1 MNIDQVLIDKIKEEF
16 KEKNQSEELIQ
27 EVINLLAKKD
37 KKNMTLEEKNTTL
50 ESILKKIKI

>member
-37 KKNMTLEEKNTTL
+37 KENVTLEEKNATI

>member
-1 MNIDQVLIDKIKEEF
+1 MNIDPVLIDKIREEL

-37 KKNMTLEEKNTTL
+37 KENMTLEEKNITL
-50 ESILKKIKI
+50 ESILNKIKI

>member
-37 KKNMTLEEKNTTL
+37 KENMTLEEKNITL
-50 ESILKKIKI
+50 ESILNKIKI

>member
-1 MNIDQVLIDKIKEEF
+1 MNIDQVLIDKIREEF

-37 KKNMTLEEKNTTL
+37 KENMTLEEKNTTL

>member
-37 KKNMTLEEKNTTL
+37 KENMTLEEKNTTL

>member
-1 MNIDQVLIDKIKEEF
+1 MNIDQVLIEKIKEEF

-37 KKNMTLEEKNTTL
+37 KGSMTLEEKNTTL
-50 ESILKKIKI
+50 ESILEKIKI

>member
-16 KEKNQSEELIQ
+16 KERNQSEELIQ
-27 EVINLLAKKD
+27 EVINFLAKKD
-37 KKNMTLEEKNTTL
+37 KENISLEEKNTAI

>member
-1 MNIDQVLIDKIKEEF
+1 MNIDQVLIDKIREEF

-37 KKNMTLEEKNTTL
+37 KENMTLEEKNTTI

>member
-16 KEKNQSEELIQ
+16 KEKNQSEDLIQ

-37 KKNMTLEEKNTTL
+37 KESMTLEEKNIAL
-50 ESILKKIKI
+50 ESILNKIKI

>member
-37 KKNMTLEEKNTTL
+37 KENVKLEEKNATI

>member
-37 KKNMTLEEKNTTL
+37 KENMTLEEKNTTI

>member
-1 MNIDQVLIDKIKEEF
+1 MNIDQVLIDKIREEF
-16 KEKNQSEELIQ
+16 KEKNQSEELIH

-37 KKNMTLEEKNTTL
+37 KENMTLEEKNTTL

>member
-37 KKNMTLEEKNTTL
+37 KENMTLEEKNTTM

>member
-16 KEKNQSEELIQ
+16 KEKNQSEDLIQ

-37 KKNMTLEEKNTTL
+37 KENMTLEEKNIAL
-50 ESILKKIKI
+50 ESILNKIKI

>member
-1 MNIDQVLIDKIKEEF
+1 MNIDPVLIDKIREEL

-37 KKNMTLEEKNTTL
+37 KENMTLEEKNTTM

>member
-1 MNIDQVLIDKIKEEF
+1 MNIDQVLIDKIKKEF

-37 KKNMTLEEKNTTL
+37 KENMTLEEKNATI

>member
-27 EVINLLAKKD
+27 EVINLLAKKG
-37 KKNMTLEEKNTTL
+37 KENMTLEEKNTTI

>member
-16 KEKNQSEELIQ
+16 KERNQSEELIQ
-27 EVINLLAKKD
+27 EVINFLAKKD
-37 KKNMTLEEKNTTL
+37 KENMTLEEKNATI

>member
-16 KEKNQSEELIQ
+16 KEKNQSEDPIQ

-37 KKNMTLEEKNTTL
+37 KENMTLEEKNITL
-50 ESILKKIKI
+50 ESILNKIKI

>member
-37 KKNMTLEEKNTTL
+37 KENISLEEKNTAI

>member
-1 MNIDQVLIDKIKEEF
+1 MNIDQVLIDKIKKEF
-16 KEKNQSEELIQ
+16 KEKNQSEDLIQ

-37 KKNMTLEEKNTTL
+37 KENMTLEEKNATI

>member
-16 KEKNQSEELIQ
+16 KEKNQSEDLIQ

-37 KKNMTLEEKNTTL
+37 KENMTLEEKNITL
-50 ESILKKIKI
+50 ESILNKIKI

>member
-37 KKNMTLEEKNTTL
+37 KENMTLEEKNATI

>member
-1 MNIDQVLIDKIKEEF
+1 MNIDQVLIDKIREEF

-37 KKNMTLEEKNTTL
+37 KENMTLEEKNTIL